1 MFGATQTGA
10 RRRCHPRGRCPDMDA
25 SGQSYGAQPQSQQW
39 PRRGLPVLRR
49 TRVYGVHCSS
59 SLDAVRPRQPEPHAA
74 IRQTA
79 VERDRVEAPAR
90 DSPLDRIIGSPRDL
104 RRDRRLS
111 RRSY

>member
-1 MFGATQTGA
+1 MSGYECFRTILWLWRATPIPA
-10 RRRCHPRGRCPDMDA
+10 MA
-25 SGQSYGAQPQSQQW
+25 
-39 PRRGLPVLRR
+39 RRGLPVLRR
-49 TRVYGVHCSS
+49 TRVYGVRCSS
-59 SLDAVRPRQPEPHAA
+59 SLDAVRQRQPEPHAA

-79 VERDRVEAPAR
+79 VERDRIEAPAR